1 MPNTTTCRSTVT
13 ADEQFVEELL
23 ETYPAAQSAS
33 EAWRM
38 AAQDGLTF
46 QKAVESVVQDGV
58 DEQGPSA
65 QADDWP
71 VTTRFSRTIRSPT
84 RDYHSTY
91 PFYPTGVYGDC
102 WALVTVARNDRDD
115 APGGRLWKSHGTEP
129 SVKQTGWR
137 LSNDASASR
146 RRLFGS
152 REK

>member
-65 QADDWP
+65 QADD
-71 VTTRFSRTIRSPT
+71 
-84 RDYHSTY
+84 
-91 PFYPTGVYGDC
+91 
-102 WALVTVARNDRDD
+102 
-115 APGGRLWKSHGTEP
+115 
-129 SVKQTGWR
+129 
-137 LSNDASASR
+137 
-146 RRLFGS
+146 
-152 REK
+152 